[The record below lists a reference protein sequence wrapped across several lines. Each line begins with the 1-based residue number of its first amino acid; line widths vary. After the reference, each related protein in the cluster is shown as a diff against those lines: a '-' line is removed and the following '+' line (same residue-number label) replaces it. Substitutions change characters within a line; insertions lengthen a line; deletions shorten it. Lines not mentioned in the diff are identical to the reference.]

1 MIEIGFGTS
10 EYTTHILTVMNT
22 QGVVLWEGFVDGKE
36 VTYPTGE
43 LALVPEGGHLPPD
56 LIDILSKLP
65 TYHSKWKEAWEDVT
79 YDPSRLIASESVV
92 ENEQKT
98 S

>member
-22 QGVVLWEGFVDGKE
+22 QGVMLWEGFIDAKE
-36 VTYPTGE
+36 VTNPDGQ
-43 LALVPEGGHLPPD
+43 LALVPEGGYLPPD
-56 LIDILSKLP
+56 LVEILRTLVA
-65 TYHSKWKEAWEDVT
+65 YHSTWKEAWEDVT

-92 ENEQKT
+92 NNE
-98 S
+98 